1 MEQISNRKF
10 GLFLSIM
17 LLFIAFYLFE
27 QPYSFSFK
35 LFASLF
41 LLLTTFTVF
50 IPKALLPLKHLWF
63 LIGFWLGRFISPL
76 VLGLIYFLIITP
88 LALFLRIKGRDELS
102 LKKNNKF
109 SYWKERKDLGPESS
123 SFKNQF

>member
-10 GLFLSIM
+10 GLFLSTIF
-17 LLFIAFYLFE
+17 LIIAFFFFD

-35 LFASLF
+35 LFSSLF
-41 LLLTTFTVF
+41 LILTAFTVF
-50 IPKALLPLKHLWF
+50 APKALLPLKTLWF
-63 LIGFWLGRFISPL
+63 LIGFWLAKFINPL

-88 LALFLRIKGRDELS
+88 LALFLRIMGRDELT

-109 SYWKERKDLGPESS
+109 SYWKEKKDLDPEST

>member
-10 GLFLSIM
+10 GLFLSAIF
-17 LLFIAFYLFE
+17 LLISFYLFE
-27 QPYSFSFK
+27 QPYSLSFK

-41 LLLTTFTVF
+41 LLLVTFTVF
-50 IPKALLPLKHLWF
+50 FPKALLPLKHLWF
-63 LIGFWLGRFISPL
+63 FIGFWLGRFINPL

-102 LKKNNKF
+102 LNKNNKF
-109 SYWKERKDLGPESS
+109 SYWKERKDLGPEPA

>member
-10 GLFLSIM
+10 GLFLSAIF
-17 LLFIAFYLFE
+17 LLISFYLFE

-41 LLLTTFTVF
+41 LLLVTFTVF
-50 IPKALLPLKHLWF
+50 FPKALLPLKHLWF
-63 LIGFWLGRFISPL
+63 FIGFWLGRFINPL

-102 LKKNNKF
+102 LNKNNKF
-109 SYWKERKDLGPESS
+109 SYWKERKDLGPEPA

>member
-76 VLGLIYFLIITP
+76 VLGLIYFLIIILTAFP
-88 LALFLRIKGRDELS
+88 PKPTALIKMERIS
-102 LKKNNKF
+102 LGF
-109 SYWKERKDLGPESS
+109 SC
-123 SFKNQF
+123 

>member
-10 GLFLSIM
+10 GLFLSAI
-17 LLFIAFYLFE
+17 LLLVSFYLFE
-27 QPYSFSFK
+27 QPYSLSFK

-41 LLLTTFTVF
+41 ILLATFTVF
-50 IPKALLPLKHLWF
+50 FPNALLPLKHLWF
-63 LIGFWLGRFISPL
+63 FIGFWLGRFINPL

-109 SYWKERKDLGPESS
+109 SYWKERKDLGPEPT